1 MIKNLENYLID
12 NNVFLDHI
20 IHKGHIIKQDVN
32 NELEDHCKYIKDT
45 HNIYIH
51 PYCYLV
57 EESEHKHIFYV
68 FLNFYMSDDK
78 GIKKF
83 TDIKTMYDVLC
94 YVFMVQYY
102 FL

>member
-12 NNVFLDHI
+12 NDVFLEHI
-20 IHKGHIIKQDVN
+20 IHKGYIIKQDGGT
-32 NELEDHCKYIKDT
+32 EIEQHCQYIKDT
-45 HNIYIH
+45 FNIYIH

-57 EESEHKHIFYV
+57 EKSEQRQTFYV
-68 FLNFYMSDDK
+68 YLNYYMED
-78 GIKKF
+78 GCIKKF

-94 YVFMVQYY
+94 FIFLVQYY